1 MRSRPG
7 LPWAS
12 SRRARPAHTPGS
24 IRDVARRRSRST
36 SSFDSPPSHLAD
48 RPFFRPREA
57 GWYDDSAA
65 VSTLYRPEPVPIDV
79 PIEPAVRLI
88 PLGGLGEIGLNM
100 MLLESGEDIVAVDCG
115 LLFPDDEMPGVDYV
129 IPDFSYLVEHRGRF
143 RAVVLTHGHE
153 DHIGALS
160 YLLRDFDVPVY
171 GTPLTLALA
180 RSRLAEHDVLA
191 RADLRPYQPGDE
203 IQAGCFTVVPI
214 RVTHSVADGIGL
226 AIETPVGTVV
236 HTGDFKLDPH
246 PVDDKQPDYSKFAAL
261 GERGVLALCS
271 DSTNVGRPG
280 RTGSET
286 EVGAAL
292 AGRFATAPGRILIAT
307 FASHIHRI
315 QQVLDLAARSR
326 RRVALLGKSM
336 VGNVAVAAELGYLTV
351 PEGLLVTLDELA
363 ELPAGRQVI
372 LSTGSQ
378 GETNSAVSLM
388 AAGEHKYVQ
397 VEPGD
402 LVIFSSRVIPGNER
416 VIGRAINALL
426 RRGAEVLWEDVA
438 FVHVSGHASQDDLR
452 DMLALTRPRYFVPVH
467 GEYRHL
473 LLHARLAESVG
484 IPRDHIFLIED
495 GFGVELTK
503 SGARV
508 LGRYPVN
515 RVIVDG
521 KGVGDVG
528 AVVLRDRQLLAEAGM
543 VVVALTID
551 RVTGAIVAGP
561 EIASRGFVYMKEADD
576 LMNEVKSAVRE
587 ALAARD
593 ETDVIDKE
601 LIGTTVRSTV
611 RRFINQRF
619 QRKPVVL
626 PVVLEI

>member
-1 MRSRPG
+1 M
-7 LPWAS
+7 
-12 SRRARPAHTPGS
+12 
-24 IRDVARRRSRST
+24 ST
-36 SSFDSPPSHLAD
+36 AF
-48 RPFFRPREA
+48 
-57 GWYDDSAA
+57 
-65 VSTLYRPEPVPIDV
+65 RPEPAPIDV
-79 PIEPAVRLI
+79 PTEPAVRLI

-129 IPDFSYLVEHRGRF
+129 IPDFSYLGEHRERF

-171 GTPLTLALA
+171 GTPLTLAIA
-180 RSRLAEHDVLA
+180 RHRLAEHGLLDRV
-191 RADLRPYQPGDE
+191 DLRPYKPGDE
-203 IQAGCFTVVPI
+203 IVAGCFRIVPL
-214 RVTHSVADGIGL
+214 RVTHSIADGIGL

-246 PVDDKQPDYSKFAAL
+246 PVDGEQPDYSRFAAL
-261 GERGVLALCS
+261 GERGVLCLCS

-292 AGRFATAPGRILIAT
+292 RGRFASAPGRIIVAT
-307 FASHIHRI
+307 FASHVHRI
-315 QQVLDLAARSR
+315 QQVLELAAERSR
-326 RRVALLGKSM
+326 KVGLLGRSM
-336 VGNVAVAAELGYLTV
+336 AANVAVAAELGYLKV
-351 PEGLLVTLDELA
+351 PDDVLWPLEDLV
-363 ELPAGRQVI
+363 ELPANRQVI

-378 GETNSAVSLM
+378 GEPNSALALM
-388 AAGEHKYVQ
+388 AAGEHKHFAVG
-397 VEPGD
+397 EGD

-416 VIGRAINALL
+416 VIGRLINALL

-452 DMLALTRPRYFVPVH
+452 QMLELTRPRYFMPVH

-473 LLHARLAESVG
+473 LQHARLAAEAGV
-484 IPRDHIFLIED
+484 PAERIFLVED
-495 GFGVELTK
+495 GLGLELTK

-508 LGRYPVN
+508 LGPYPAG
-515 RVIVDG
+515 RVFVDG
-521 KGVGDVG
+521 KGIGDVG
-528 AVVLRDRQLLAEAGM
+528 SVVLRDRQLLAEAGI

-551 RVTGAIVAGP
+551 RVTGSLVAGP
-561 EIASRGFVYMKEADD
+561 EIASRGFVYMKESDE
-576 LMNEVKSAVRE
+576 LMAEVKEAVRE
-587 ALAARD
+587 AIAQREDPEVLDRELFGAR
-593 ETDVIDKE
+593 
-601 LIGTTVRSTV
+601 VRSAV

-619 QRKPVVL
+619 QRKPIVI
-626 PVVLEI
+626 PVIMEV